1 MDNKIKNDIPKNVRK
16 RLDDTYENLLAD
28 DKNKYLILDLFKNI
42 V

>member
-1 MDNKIKNDIPKNVRK
+1 MDNKTKNNISKNVRK
-16 RLDDTYENLLAD
+16 RLYGTYENLLAD